1 MLLKDYVK
9 SAKVGGDQTWINYI
23 SNGMPG
29 AFGGNQLELIH
40 GHLTQNFYLKAMNA
54 VIEG

>member
-23 SNGMPG
+23 SNEMPR
-29 AFGGNQLELIH
+29 ALGGNQLELIH
-40 GHLTQNFYLKAMNA
+40 GHLTQIFLSKSH
-54 VIEG
+54 ECSD